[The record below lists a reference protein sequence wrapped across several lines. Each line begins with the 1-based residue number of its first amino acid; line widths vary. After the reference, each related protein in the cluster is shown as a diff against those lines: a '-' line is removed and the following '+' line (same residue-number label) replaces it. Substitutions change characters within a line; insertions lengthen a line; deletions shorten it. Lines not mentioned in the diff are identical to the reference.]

1 MPSIDEQLKARRIIL
16 HPIAS
21 EKAMAMIERENTIT
35 FAVDIEASKSDVKR
49 AIEVLYG
56 VEVGDVRTVITH
68 KGYKKAYV
76 RLAEGYSASD
86 LAIRLGMI

>member
-16 HPIAS
+16 YPITS
-21 EKAMAMIERENTIT
+21 EKAMNLVEKENTIT
-35 FAVDIEASKSDVKR
+35 FAVGMNASKMDIRKAVE
-49 AIEVLYG
+49 ILYG
-56 VEVGDVRTVITH
+56 VKVENVRTVITH

>member
-16 HPIAS
+16 YPITS
-21 EKAMAMIERENTIT
+21 EKAMTLVEKENTMT
-35 FAVDIEASKSDVKR
+35 FAVDMNASKTDIRRAVEILYDVK
-49 AIEVLYG
+49 
-56 VEVGDVRTVITH
+56 VEDVRTIITH

>member
-16 HPIAS
+16 YPITS
-21 EKAMAMIERENTIT
+21 EKAMTLVERENTIT
-35 FAVDIEASKSDVKR
+35 FAVGMNASKMDIRKAVEILYSVK
-49 AIEVLYG
+49 
-56 VEVGDVRTVITH
+56 VEDVRTIITH